1 MNCNAQKISN
11 QVLEFK
17 HLIYSNVFD
26 EAATGFLQ
34 GKEGLYRIVV
44 IFITFLG
51 MPLKDLLRNHELF
64 RDHAE
69 CRGSANNNPRNACLL
84 FQVMHFG
91 GLARLFLKLSSP
103 KLRTGKNY
111 HRFNVK
117 VYYLA
122 TINLRYETN
131 PDAVVMPI
139 MYCPCCMSAI
149 STLSFSCIPEPL
161 PSMVLMV
168 CPSRF
173 LIASV

>member
-69 CRGSANNNPRNACLL
+69 CGRSANTNPRNACLL
-84 FQVMHFG
+84 F
-91 GLARLFLKLSSP
+91 
-103 KLRTGKNY
+103 
-111 HRFNVK
+111 
-117 VYYLA
+117 
-122 TINLRYETN
+122 
-131 PDAVVMPI
+131 
-139 MYCPCCMSAI
+139 
-149 STLSFSCIPEPL
+149 
-161 PSMVLMV
+161 
-168 CPSRF
+168 
-173 LIASV
+173 